1 MANPVEDCLVLSAHQ
16 GAQKSGK
23 EGSLSDTSTVKAPI
37 LENLSSLGGTSEWL
51 EIVFK
56 DKNQLRRV

>member
-16 GAQKSGK
+16 GAQKNDRRAL
-23 EGSLSDTSTVKAPI
+23 LSDTSTVKAPI
-37 LENLSSLGGTSEWL
+37 LKTSVHSESTSEWL

-56 DKNQLRRV
+56 DKNQLRV